1 MSTLFWS
8 IAAGLLLAVGYA
20 ASPLTVWALAG
31 SVVLCVLAGQRLP
44 SPERRRLVAILAF
57 ALAVRF
63 AFVGATFLAA
73 WTNHSDLSLGAF
85 SGDEAYYLQRAIR
98 TRDVLLDF
106 ARTRYDYFMV
116 TDEYGRTSYL
126 GLLTWLQMAVG
137 PTPYGMRMLNAVL
150 FTAGAALLFRMA
162 YAAYGFL
169 TATLGLTAI
178 LFLPS
183 LFLSSVSM
191 LKESVYFFAS
201 CAFVVCAVQIVRAQS
216 VSGRIFAAVVGMVA
230 AWVAGD
236 LRQGGFALAL
246 AGLAIGAVIYT
257 LSASRWYL
265 AAGAAVVLLTAGVA
279 WQREPV
285 RQLVLNQVTAAA
297 KIHAGHVFTVGHA
310 YKLMDE
316 GFYKTPVSGA
326 GWTDLNL
333 TGPQAGR
340 FLARAAASFVA
351 TPLPWEMRSTSELLF
366 LPVHLAWYVMLLL
379 LPFGVVAGWRR
390 DPWATCV
397 LIGLALPT
405 AAAVAVTN
413 GNVGTLLRLRSLV
426 IPQLVWLSA
435 LGLCAIADAIAAGR
449 TLRTNPER
457 PTP

>member
-1 MSTLFWS
+1 MSTPFWS

-31 SVVLCVLAGQRLP
+31 SVALCVLAGQRLP
-44 SPERRRLVAILAF
+44 SHERRRLVAILAI

-73 WTNHSDLSLGAF
+73 LTEHSDLSLGAF
-85 SGDEAYYLQRAIR
+85 GGDEAYYLQRAIR

-191 LKESVYFFAS
+191 LKESV
-201 CAFVVCAVQIVRAQS
+201 
-216 VSGRIFAAVVGMVA
+216 
-230 AWVAGD
+230 
-236 LRQGGFALAL
+236 
-246 AGLAIGAVIYT
+246 
-257 LSASRWYL
+257 
-265 AAGAAVVLLTAGVA
+265 
-279 WQREPV
+279 
-285 RQLVLNQVTAAA
+285 
-297 KIHAGHVFTVGHA
+297 
-310 YKLMDE
+310 
-316 GFYKTPVSGA
+316 
-326 GWTDLNL
+326 
-333 TGPQAGR
+333 
-340 FLARAAASFVA
+340 
-351 TPLPWEMRSTSELLF
+351 
-366 LPVHLAWYVMLLL
+366 
-379 LPFGVVAGWRR
+379 
-390 DPWATCV
+390 
-397 LIGLALPT
+397 
-405 AAAVAVTN
+405 
-413 GNVGTLLRLRSLV
+413 
-426 IPQLVWLSA
+426 
-435 LGLCAIADAIAAGR
+435 
-449 TLRTNPER
+449 
-457 PTP
+457 